1 MANQLLSEFKDQES
15 TVQFMIYLGTT
26 FTFMAFILI
35 FGLIWENQ
43 TMIIRLEK
51 LEKAEK
57 LQLLSNEGL
66 SGLIRNIQET
76 MPHAGDI
83 ITMHKL
89 YQQTMAEHTKEICAI
104 RERIDFITNTVEEE
118 TSVLRSNFNNIC
130 RETETNSG
138 KNMLKMNALKEDVQ
152 SLAER
157 LERVFN
163 DLEQQK
169 KVNKYNQETLLE
181 NQDSLLA
188 TLETLDKKMSET
200 YNKNN

>member
-1 MANQLLSEFKDQES
+1 MAHQLLSELKDQES
-15 TVQFMIYLGTT
+15 TVQFLIYLGTT

-43 TMIIRLEK
+43 TLIIRLEK

-76 MPHAGDI
+76 MPHNGDI
-83 ITMHKL
+83 ITMHEL
-89 YQQTMAEHTKEICAI
+89 YQQTMAEHAREIRAL
-104 RERIDFITNTVEEE
+104 RDSIDSITMTVEEE
-118 TSVLRSNFNNIC
+118 TATLRSNFNGIC
-130 RETETNSG
+130 REMETNSG
-138 KNMLKMNALKEDVQ
+138 KTGLKVKALVEDVQ

-163 DLEQQK
+163 DLEEQK
-169 KVNKYNQETLLE
+169 KINKYNQETLLE
-181 NQDSLLA
+181 NQDTLCA
-188 TLETLDKKMSET
+188 TLEGL
-200 YNKNN
+200 KNTIGGK